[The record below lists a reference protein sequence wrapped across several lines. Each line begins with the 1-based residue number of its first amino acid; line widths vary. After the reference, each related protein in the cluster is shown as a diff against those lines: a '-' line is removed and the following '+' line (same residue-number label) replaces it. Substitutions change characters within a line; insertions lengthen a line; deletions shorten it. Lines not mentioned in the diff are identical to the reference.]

1 MKKRGFTLIEL
12 MVVVVIIGILAA
24 IAIPNFVKVIEKA
37 KRSSVQA
44 NMHTMQTTVEAI
56 AVDSA
61 GAYPTGTAVIANELP
76 ANFKNP
82 YNNSTGFGT
91 AWTNTDASTTT
102 AGIVGYVCLPNQTS
116 YRITGA
122 GRDQLVNLTLT
133 AGQ

>member
-1 MKKRGFTLIEL
+1 MKRGFTLIEL

-37 KRSSVQA
+37 KVSSVKA
-44 NMHTMQTTVEAI
+44 NMHTLQTTVEAI

-61 GAYPTGTAVIANELP
+61 GAYPTGTAVIASELP
-76 ANFKNP
+76 NNFKNP
-82 YNNSTGFGT
+82 YNNLTGFGT
-91 AWTNTDASTTT
+91 AWTNTDASTAT
-102 AGIVGYVCLPNQTS
+102 AGIVGYVCLTNQTS

-122 GRDQLVNLTLT
+122 GRDALVNLTLT

>member
-37 KRSSVQA
+37 KIASVKA

-61 GAYPTGTAVIANELP
+61 GTYPTGTAVIATELP
-76 ANFKNP
+76 SNFKNP
-82 YNNSTGFGT
+82 YNNSTGYGT
-91 AWTNTDASTTT
+91 AWTNADANTT
-102 AGIVGYVCLPNQTS
+102 GIVGYVCLAGQTN
-116 YRITGA
+116 YRITGY
-122 GRDQLVNLTLT
+122 GKSSLVNLTLT

>member
-24 IAIPNFVKVIEKA
+24 IAIPNFVKVTEKA

-61 GAYPTGTAVIANELP
+61 GAYPAGTAIINSELP
-76 ANFKNP
+76 SNYKNP
-82 YNNSTGFGT
+82 YSNATG
-91 AWTNTDASTTT
+91 
-102 AGIVGYVCLPNQTS
+102 
-116 YRITGA
+116 
-122 GRDQLVNLTLT
+122 
-133 AGQ
+133 